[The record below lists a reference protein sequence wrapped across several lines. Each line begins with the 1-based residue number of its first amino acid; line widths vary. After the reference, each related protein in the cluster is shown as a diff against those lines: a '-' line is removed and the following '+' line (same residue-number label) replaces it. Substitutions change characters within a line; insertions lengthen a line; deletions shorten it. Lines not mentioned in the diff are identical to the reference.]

1 MVNYFQPIDLRPEY
15 VYNGLAYTMAKY
27 NASLCTI
34 GMSHEFKGK
43 IAVNSLWPQLPVWTP
58 AVEYLMPKIKNL
70 IRTADIQSDAAY
82 GILRKGFKF
91 VLMKHA

>member
-58 AVEYLMPKIKNL
+58 
-70 IRTADIQSDAAY
+70 
-82 GILRKGFKF
+82 G
-91 VLMKHA
+91 